1 LPGIVNGNEPFVAGA
16 AVVVL
21 VGVGLLVEGAVVV
34 VLVGVGLLVEGAVV
48 VVLVGVGLLV
58 GVDVVVALY
67 VITRRGLPVEA
78 SEERKSI

>member
-16 AVVVL
+16 
-21 VGVGLLVEGAVVV
+21 AVVV